1 MKKRFTACMI
11 GATLLTAAL
20 TGCSGGKTAD
30 APASSADQ
38 TTAAEAASTDAASGG
53 KVAIELFH
61 QKPENVELYNTLVNK
76 FMEENPDI
84 QVNVT
89 LAESTT
95 TTLISR
101 VAAGNIPQLVSVFP
115 WNASY
120 KDMFREG
127 LFMDLTD
134 QDFMKRVTP
143 SVLERCEV
151 NGKQYSLPLT
161 TNSFGLYYNVYI
173 FNELGL
179 TIPKTMDEMWGVCD
193 KLVEAG
199 IQPFSFP
206 DKKAVRINQQ
216 FDRMLIGCVD
226 HDFYSKCDEQING
239 SYNIK
244 DDPNI
249 RKYAETILK
258 LREYGNPDS
267 LGYDDEPAYEEF
279 TSGKSAMYIDGS
291 WAVTTFETM
300 NPDLNFNCTAIP
312 AITTDDFWTCG
323 TVDTAYSISA
333 DCTPEQQDACIRFL
347 DFLVREDI
355 AQEFSDGDKNPT
367 LIQGV
372 EYNVPQ
378 LKEINDYIDEGRF
391 APSLASIWTQDLRN
405 SLVVSVQALILDK
418 DVDTFLDEFQS
429 LVEEYYTP
437 AESES

>member
-20 TGCSGGKTAD
+20 TGCSGEKTAD

-38 TTAAEAASTDAASGG
+38 TTTAEAASTDAASGG

-76 FMEENPDI
+76 FMEENPDV

-143 SVLERCEV
+143 SVLERCKV

-161 TNSFGLYYNVYI
+161 TNSFGLYYNVDI

-312 AITTDDFWTCG
+312 AITTDDFWIAG

-378 LKEINDYIDEGRF
+378 LKEINDYINEGRF

>member
-161 TNSFGLYYNVYI
+161 TNSFGLYYNVDI

-323 TVDTAYSISA
+323 TVDTAYSISG

>member
-161 TNSFGLYYNVYI
+161 TNSFGLYYNVDI

-312 AITTDDFWTCG
+312 AITTDDFWTFG